1 MAKLGTILQVVPAEV
16 FTSSS
21 TQETNLG
28 AYAETPDG
36 RGFRYVQNGDVAMVP
51 GNVYQ
56 SSAESTDHQG
66 RTPHPAVIG
75 DTSVPVGLGATAAL
89 VDEYKDGFLIV
100 TANGSEGRMYGI
112 LGHLATAASATLTAT
127 LSEPI
132 KAAITA
138 NSTVD
143 LVRNP
148 YRNVVVAPT
157 TETGVTVGV
166 ALHGIVASEYGWMQT
181 HGPCA
186 VLAET
191 AVGVGLKV
199 LRSTS
204 TAGAVGLGS
213 GITADAELT
222 PVGYALTGIAA
233 SEFGA
238 LYLTI
243 D

>member
-1 MAKLGTILQVVPAEV
+1 MAKLGTILQTVPAEI

-21 TQETNLG
+21 TQQAVLG

-56 SSAESTDHQG
+56 SSAEATNHQALVI
-66 RTPHPAVIG
+66 HPAVIG
-75 DTSVPVGLGATAAL
+75 DTSVLVALGATAAL
-89 VDEYKDGFLIV
+89 VDEYKDGFVIV
-100 TANGSEGRMYGI
+100 TANGSEGRKYGI
-112 LGHLATAASATLTAT
+112 IGHSAAAASATLTAT

-132 KAAITA
+132 KATITA

-148 YRNVVVAPT
+148 YRSVVVAPT
-157 TETGVTVGV
+157 TETGAVAGV
-166 ALHGIVASEYGWMQT
+166 ALHNITASEYGWLQT
-181 HGPCA
+181 HGPA
-186 VLAET
+186 ATLAET
-191 AVGVGLKV
+191 AVGVGLRV
-199 LRSTS
+199 MRSTS
-204 TAGAVGLGS
+204 TAGSVGLGS
-213 GITADAELT
+213 GITADAELQT
-222 PVGYALTGIAA
+222 IGYALTGIAA

-238 LYLTI
+238 VYLQI